1 MKIYDILVVNIKG
14 GNLMKKSNLIIFI
27 LVVIVIIAIFGFAI
41 WQGRNSLENEG
52 ALGGEQSNTEN
63 TEQQNDNTNIV
74 NNQNTNVSANE
85 TTNNATTNEITTN
98 NNTNGNNTTNLRNYV
113 GHWYISEEAYYNAE
127 RIDEMLDRR
136 EDNLITDEEFER
148 EMSDA
153 SNTSI
158 AELDVDDYFQ
168 NRIKFDFELTS
179 PAPTQREGK
188 IEDITVELVD
198 NIGTFTYTDNW
209 GTSGNGTITLKDN
222 QIELRLETTSAAQGA
237 LWGVEGIYTF
247 SYKRA
252 D

>member
-1 MKIYDILVVNIKG
+1 
-14 GNLMKKSNLIIFI
+14 MKKSNLIIFI

-52 ALGGEQSNTEN
+52 ALGGQQSNTEN
-63 TEQQNDNTNIV
+63 TDQQNDNTNMIE
-74 NNQNTNVSANE
+74 NQNTATNE
-85 TTNNATTNEITTN
+85 MTNATTNEITTN
-98 NNTNGNNTTNLRNYV
+98 NNTTNLRNYV
-113 GHWYISEEAYYNAE
+113 GHWYISEEAYRNAE
-127 RIDEMLDRR
+127 RIDEILDRR

-158 AELDVDDYFQ
+158 AELDIDDYFQ

-188 IEDITVELVD
+188 IEDITVDLVD

-247 SYKRA
+247 SYKIM

>member
-1 MKIYDILVVNIKG
+1 
-14 GNLMKKSNLIIFI
+14 MKKSNLIIFI
-27 LVVIVIIAIFGFAI
+27 LVVIVIIAIFGFSI

-52 ALGGEQSNTEN
+52 ALGGQQSNTEN
-63 TEQQNDNTNIV
+63 TDQQNGNTNIV
-74 NNQNTNVSANE
+74 DNQNTNVPTNE
-85 TTNNATTNEITTN
+85 ITNNVTTNEITTN
-98 NNTNGNNTTNLRNYV
+98 NNTTGNNTTNLRNYV
-113 GHWYISEEAYYNAE
+113 GHWYISQDAYHNAE
-127 RIDEMLDRR
+127 RIDEILDRR

-158 AELDVDDYFQ
+158 AELDIDDYFQ

-188 IEDITVELVD
+188 IEDITVDLVD

>member
-1 MKIYDILVVNIKG
+1 
-14 GNLMKKSNLIIFI
+14 MKKSNLIIFI

-41 WQGRNSLENEG
+41 WQGRNYLENEG
-52 ALGGEQSNTEN
+52 ALGGQQSNTEN
-63 TEQQNDNTNIV
+63 TEQQNDNANIV
-74 NNQNTNVSANE
+74 DNQNTNTNVPTNENANNV
-85 TTNNATTNEITTN
+85 TNNATNEVTTN
-98 NNTNGNNTTNLRNYV
+98 NNNTTGNNTTNLRNYV

-136 EDNLITDEEFER
+136 ENNLITDEEFER

-158 AELDVDDYFQ
+158 AELDIDDYFQ

-188 IEDITVELVD
+188 IEDITVDLVD

>member
-1 MKIYDILVVNIKG
+1 
-14 GNLMKKSNLIIFI
+14 MKKSNLIIFI

-63 TEQQNDNTNIV
+63 TEQQNPNSNANAVDLQNV
-74 NNQNTNVSANE
+74 NTNVPTNENANNV
-85 TTNNATTNEITTN
+85 TNNATNEVTTN
-98 NNTNGNNTTNLRNYV
+98 NNTTNLRNYV

>member
-1 MKIYDILVVNIKG
+1 MKIYDILVVNKKG
-14 GNLMKKSNLIIFI
+14 GTLMKKSNLIIFI

-52 ALGGEQSNTEN
+52 ALGGQQSNTEN

-113 GHWYISEEAYYNAE
+113 GHWYISQDAYHNAE

-158 AELDVDDYFQ
+158 AELDIDDYFQ

-188 IEDITVELVD
+188 IEDITVDLVD

-252 D
+252 E

>member
-127 RIDEMLDRR
+127 RIDEILDQR
-136 EDNLITDEEFER
+136 EDNLITDQEF
-148 EMSDA
+148 
-153 SNTSI
+153 
-158 AELDVDDYFQ
+158 Q
-168 NRIKFDFELTS
+168 K
-179 PAPTQREGK
+179 QK
-188 IEDITVELVD
+188 
-198 NIGTFTYTDNW
+198 
-209 GTSGNGTITLKDN
+209 K
-222 QIELRLETTSAAQGA
+222 
-237 LWGVEGIYTF
+237 
-247 SYKRA
+247 
-252 D
+252 

>member
-1 MKIYDILVVNIKG
+1 
-14 GNLMKKSNLIIFI
+14 MKKSNLIIFI

-52 ALGGEQSNTEN
+52 ALGGQQSNTEN
-63 TEQQNDNTNIV
+63 TEQQNDNANIV
-74 NNQNTNVSANE
+74 DNQNTNTNVPTNENANNV
-85 TTNNATTNEITTN
+85 TNNATNEVTTN
-98 NNTNGNNTTNLRNYV
+98 NNNTTGNNTTNLRNYV

>member
-1 MKIYDILVVNIKG
+1 
-14 GNLMKKSNLIIFI
+14 MKKSNLIIFI

-52 ALGGEQSNTEN
+52 ALGGQKSNTEN
-63 TEQQNDNTNIV
+63 TEQQNDNTDMIE
-74 NNQNTNVSANE
+74 NQNTATNE
-85 TTNNATTNEITTN
+85 MTNATTNEITTN
-98 NNTNGNNTTNLRNYV
+98 NNTTNLRNYV
-113 GHWYISEEAYYNAE
+113 GHWYISEEAYRNAE
-127 RIDEMLDRR
+127 RIDEILDRR

-188 IEDITVELVD
+188 IEDITVDLVD

>member
-1 MKIYDILVVNIKG
+1 
-14 GNLMKKSNLIIFI
+14 MKKSNLIIFI

-63 TEQQNDNTNIV
+63 TEQQNPNSNANAVDLQNV
-74 NNQNTNVSANE
+74 NTNVPTNENANNV
-85 TTNNATTNEITTN
+85 TNNATTEVTTN
-98 NNTNGNNTTNLRNYV
+98 NNTTNLRNYV
-113 GHWYISEEAYYNAE
+113 GHWYISEEAYRNAE
-127 RIDEMLDRR
+127 RIDEILDRR
-136 EDNLITDEEFER
+136 ENNLITDEEFER

-188 IEDITVELVD
+188 IEDITVDLVD

>member
-1 MKIYDILVVNIKG
+1 
-14 GNLMKKSNLIIFI
+14 MKKSNLIIFI

-63 TEQQNDNTNIV
+63 TEQQNDNANIV
-74 NNQNTNVSANE
+74 DNQNTNTNVPTNENANNV
-85 TTNNATTNEITTN
+85 TNNATNEVTTN
-98 NNTNGNNTTNLRNYV
+98 NNNTTGNNTTNLRNYV

>member
-1 MKIYDILVVNIKG
+1 
-14 GNLMKKSNLIIFI
+14 MKKSNLIIFI

-41 WQGRNSLENEG
+41 WQGRNSLEHEG
-52 ALGGEQSNTEN
+52 ALGGQQSNTEN
-63 TEQQNDNTNIV
+63 TEQQNDNTTMIE
-74 NNQNTNVSANE
+74 NQNTATNE
-85 TTNNATTNEITTN
+85 ITNATTNEITTN
-98 NNTNGNNTTNLRNYV
+98 NNTTNLRNYV
-113 GHWYISEEAYYNAE
+113 GHWYISEEAYRNAE
-127 RIDEMLDRR
+127 RIDEILDRR

-188 IEDITVELVD
+188 IEDITVDLVD

-209 GTSGNGTITLKDN
+209 GTSGNGTITLN
-222 QIELRLETTSAAQGA
+222 ENSIELTIFVML
-237 LWGVEGIYTF
+237 L
-247 SYKRA
+247 
-252 D
+252 